1 MPNLKIHHIIADTE
15 TITTNT
21 LFATQAKTLQ
31 DKRKAKKESLD
42 DRVRLAS
49 EIANDIKEPVLV
61 WCEYNEESEKLR
73 KICNDSIEITGSD
86 KSEYKE
92 YNMLEFTKGNIK
104 TLISKASICG
114 FGMNFQVCSNMIF
127 VGMSDSF
134 ESYYQAVR
142 RCWRFGQT
150 KKVNVYIITS
160 EQERGIVA
168 NIERK
173 EQDYKVM
180 MSEVVKI
187 TADIVKQNLQ
197 GELKLIETYNPTI
210 KMEVPKWLK

>member
-1 MPNLKIHHIIADTE
+1 
-15 TITTNT
+15 
-21 LFATQAKTLQ
+21 
-31 DKRKAKKESLD
+31 
-42 DRVRLAS
+42 
-49 EIANDIKEPVLV
+49 
-61 WCEYNEESEKLR
+61 
-73 KICNDSIEITGSD
+73 
-86 KSEYKE
+86 
-92 YNMLEFTKGNIK
+92 MLEFAKGNIK

-150 KKVNVYIITS
+150 KEVNVYIITS

-210 KMEVPKWLK
+210 KMEVPKWLKY